1 MNSAGVQLTQAAA
14 EFVSSGKRLAVSP
27 GLAQP
32 LLDKLMADLHHAP
45 DPLLLWTVDILFVHR
60 QSPIP
65 LAATW
70 ASGLGGDP
78 R

>member
-1 MNSAGVQLTQAAA
+1 MNSAGVQLPQAAA

-32 LLDKLMADLHHAP
+32 LLNKLMADLHHAP
-45 DPLLLWTVDILFVHR
+45 DRLLLLAVDILVAHR
-60 QSPIP
+60 QSLIP
-65 LAATW
+65 LAATR
-70 ASGLGGDP
+70 ASGPGGDP